1 MESFKKSIRLSSILI
16 LLTISVFPGKAQSEK
31 LNIVVLG
38 AHPDDA
44 DYKMGGTAILY
55 AESGHNVLFV
65 SMTNGNA
72 GHYKLKGKKLAKIRK
87 KEAFE
92 AGKRMDITYLVLD
105 NPDGKLMP
113 TLENRNE
120 LIKIIRKWNADIVI
134 GHRPN
139 DYHPDHRNASVL
151 MQDAAFMVI
160 VPNIVPGVPPLKKNP
175 VFLYME
181 DTFQKPQPFR
191 PDICIDISG
200 SYTKKIYAMAA
211 HESQYFEWLPWTIR
225 SLEQVPES
233 EEDRLNWLSEKRK
246 PIITE
251 EEKNCLIK
259 WYGKEQG
266 TKITLAESFEI
277 CEYGRHP
284 SLEEIIQ
291 LFPMLN
297 NRNNIK

>member
-1 MESFKKSIRLSSILI
+1 MENVRRSIRLC
-16 LLTISVFPGKAQSEK
+16 LTMALFIISFFPGKAQSEK

-44 DYKMGGTAILY
+44 DYKAGGTAILY

-65 SMTNGNA
+65 SMTNGDA
-72 GHYKLKGKKLAKIRK
+72 GHHQLKGKKLAKIRK
-87 KEAFE
+87 KEASE
-92 AGKRMDITYLVLD
+92 AGKRMNITYLVL
-105 NPDGKLMP
+105 NHPDGKLMA

-120 LIKIIRKWNADIVI
+120 LIKIIREWNADIVI

-175 VFLYME
+175 VLLYME
-181 DTFQKPQPFR
+181 DAFQKPQPFS

-200 SYTKKIYAMAA
+200 VYTKKIYAMAA
-211 HESQYFEWLPWTIR
+211 HKSQYFEWLPWTTH
-225 SLEQVPES
+225 SLDQVPEN
-233 EEDRLNWLSEKRK
+233 EEDRLAWLSEKRK
-246 PIITE
+246 SIITE
-251 EEKNCLIK
+251 EERNCLMK
-259 WYGKEQG
+259 WYGKEPG
-266 TKITLAESFEI
+266 TKIALAESFEI

-284 SLEEIIQ
+284 SREEIIR

-297 NRNNIK
+297 NQNNIK